1 MQINNSYKKM
11 EEFKAKIIVL
21 EESVSIMEDLKQTL
35 KSDEKIKAELTA
47 ERERLNSTIRN
58 LTLQLE
64 TSNQKLSA
72 MQA

>member
-1 MQINNSYKKM
+1 MQINNAYKKM

>member
-35 KSDEKIKAELTA
+35 KSDEKIKAELTS